1 MVKGVKRRDILKG
14 SIATGAALLLPAR
27 ALAEATTAETAVTSV
42 PAAPSPLTPY
52 ERKILDIAA
61 REKSRLGA
69 KLWRTDLVGVADY
82 AMPSW
87 KPRLHFANLESG
99 TVRSFLAAHGRG
111 SDPEHDGWLKSFS
124 NVPGSEATSRGAYLT
139 CEWYKGKYGTSI
151 RLVGLDTDNS
161 LALDRAIVMH
171 SAWYVDQAMIG
182 KWGKIGRSEGCF
194 AMGPADFSEA
204 LWHLSGGRL
213 LFADR
218 IGDGMTFRPEPSLRP
233 IAPASP
239 AIELSGGSE
248 AVPPA

>member
-1 MVKGVKRRDILKG
+1 M
-14 SIATGAALLLPAR
+14 LPGFAR
-27 ALAEATTAETAVTSV
+27 AEGTTAAV
-42 PAAPSPLTPY
+42 PATASALTPY

-61 REKSRLGA
+61 REKARLGA

-87 KPRLHFANLESG
+87 RPRLHFANLENG

-124 NVPGSEATSRGAYLT
+124 NIPGSEATSRGAYLT

-151 RLVGLDTDNS
+151 RLVGLDSDNS

-171 SAWYVDQAMIG
+171 SAWYVDQGMIT

-194 AMGPADFSEA
+194 AMRPADFNEA

-218 IGDGMTFRPEPSLRP
+218 IGDGATFPPPPQPPLQQMTPQLPG
-233 IAPASP
+233 AN
-239 AIELSGGSE
+239 GS
-248 AVPPA
+248 PPA